1 MKIGDLVIIG
11 GILLPGENIGII
23 IRCIAGTSKAKV
35 VEWMDGTRCSYPE
48 KVLEVYDENR

>member
-1 MKIGDLVIIG
+1 MKVGDLVIIG
-11 GILLPGENIGII
+11 GWNDCIGII

-48 KVLEVYDENR
+48 KVLEVYNENR